1 MNAHTPFD
9 AKQDWTNPYCQNS
22 SNDPMV
28 DALLGNAYHVV
39 RTVYCNLGNLKL
51 IYDFL
56 NQYGMVLGVQSEAE
70 LKALTTKAKYARI
83 YGFSRTGDHQVTDYL
98 YVEGDRT
105 GILPD
110 DTTAT
115 GSWITVATSGST
127 GGGGTSSSEG
137 AYIPWV
143 YSNGSATGGETTIN
157 VPDGTVGV
165 PFIIINGDMQ
175 YVGRG
180 FEFNADNLSV
190 TLAQPLEEGDEVVFL
205 LTGVPAVPDNPNVN
219 DWVQINW
226 LYNNGA
232 AVGGEQ
238 VIAIP
243 YTFQSIPAVYKN
255 GLRLYKGLTTESYT
269 ADPDNQ
275 RILLTEPLTTND
287 RLIVQIGGETQVLET
302 SDHTLQEVARTLNV
316 KDSDVILSTDT
327 TQTLNGKK
335 VVYSVAE
342 QTSYG
347 LPALPSN
354 VYIVSV
360 AAGKLVYAPGNIE
373 VDLLAA
379 PYPALTA
386 LKQYQDSLAS
396 EQGTS
401 RIGHKSP
408 MAASIE
414 RSLQLKLADT
424 INIKDFGAI
433 GDGQLHPLSEKFSTL
448 TAAQMVYPFVTSLSQ
463 SQDYAGTQ
471 AAINAAKVGYAVF
484 APSGK
489 YAINSPLVA
498 DYALCMYGE
507 GAQGLRTVD
516 TNMHSPSP
524 VRGTVFNSH
533 VATGRMLSV
542 DSGSAYCFG
551 MTLRDFAIWGVD
563 GQCDV
568 GLYLNAIGWMG
579 IVEGINIQF
588 FPNQALEIGY
598 IQDTYFTN
606 CSFLQSGS
614 VDKPAVTMIQES
626 NYVYFT
632 GCHFELTPYMIKFG
646 NPWFVF
652 FNHCHFEVAQPVSTG
667 STLDDRF
674 AYVKAPIDLGTSYRV
689 FFCNN
694 VFIPTDVGYLATKLS
709 VPRKNVPYF
718 ITGSGS
724 VISFTGDTFMA
735 PEGTIKPAYLSGT
748 DIDFNGVKFIRCD
761 PSDYGLFVGN
771 GKVVNCSYGI
781 DATADS
787 VSLCGIKVV
796 SGNINNT
803 KFGFYES
810 DSNGRRTEGG
820 LLVGGAHCSGN
831 ELPIDARINIYADS
845 GLTMNGYDGG
855 KPFFVD
861 VTDSGDIDLT
871 KIHPAA
877 NLRITGAAVNI
888 FHIYGAPYGRDLMIA
903 SNTTDGVVKYA
914 ANNIIPKGSVDF
926 TIPQYHHTLW
936 RCIDDGTATMYQI
949 S

>member
-1 MNAHTPFD
+1 MGYLQMTRNVESIFGAVVTAPH
-9 AKQDWTNPYCQNS
+9 QIPYT
-22 SNDPMV
+22 
-28 DALLGNAYHVV
+28 Y
-39 RTVYCNLGNLKL
+39 T
-51 IYDFL
+51 
-56 NQYGMVLGVQSEAE
+56 
-70 LKALTTKAKYARI
+70 
-83 YGFSRTGDHQVTDYL
+83 
-98 YVEGDRT
+98 
-105 GILPD
+105 
-110 DTTAT
+110 
-115 GSWITVATSGST
+115 
-127 GGGGTSSSEG
+127 
-137 AYIPWV
+137 
-143 YSNGSATGGETTIN
+143 ATGGEKFISLPFYPVTGIVTIN
-157 VPDGTVGV
+157 GGMQVPLDNFEIDGNTLNLGCALSK
-165 PFIIINGDMQ
+165 GD
-175 YVGRG
+175 
-180 FEFNADNLSV
+180 
-190 TLAQPLEEGDEVVFL
+190 VVFCL
-205 LTGVPAVPDNPNVN
+205 FDKILSPEDYKTG
-219 DWVQINW
+219 IRI
-226 LYNNGA
+226 YK
-232 AVGGEQ
+232 
-238 VIAIP
+238 
-243 YTFQSIPAVYKN
+243 FQA
-255 GLRLYKGLTTESYT
+255 
-269 ADPDNQ
+269 
-275 RILLTEPLTTND
+275 
-287 RLIVQIGGETQVLET
+287 IGGETEFTPDYT
-302 SDHTLQEVARTLNV
+302 SYGVQSLYIGGEYKTPEIEYSYDSTTGKVTLQTALTAGVWVVAEMSVKQPNISPLFDRSIQEIARATNV
-316 KDSDVILSTDT
+316 KDSEVILSTDT

-414 RSLQLKLADT
+414 RSLQLKLADV

-448 TAAQMVYPFVTSLSQ
+448 AAAQMVYPFVTSLSQ

-489 YAINSPLVA
+489 YAINNPLVA

-516 TNMHSPSP
+516 PSTHSPSQ
-524 VRGTVFNSH
+524 VRGTVFNSY

-568 GLYLNAIGWMG
+568 GLYLNGVGWMG

-606 CSFLQSGS
+606 CSFLQSGN
-614 VDKPAVTMIQES
+614 VDKPAVTMIRES

-632 GCHFELTPYMIKFG
+632 GCHFELNAYMLKFG
-646 NPWFVF
+646 TPWFVF
-652 FNHCHFEVAQPVSTG
+652 FNHCHFEVARPVGDGYTA
-667 STLDDRF
+667 DDRF
-674 AYVKAPIDLGTSYRV
+674 VYTTAPIDLGNSHKV
-689 FFCNN
+689 FFSNN
-694 VFIPTDVGYLATKLS
+694 VFIPTDVEYLATKLAMS
-709 VPRKNVPYF
+709 RKDVPYF

-724 VISFTGDTFMA
+724 VISFTGDVFMA
-735 PEGTIKPAYLSGT
+735 PEGTIKSAYLSGA
-748 DIDFNGVKFIRCD
+748 DVDFNGVKFIRCD
-761 PSDYGLFVGN
+761 PSNYGLHVQD

-781 DATADS
+781 DATVDTTNLHGIRVVNGS
-787 VSLCGIKVV
+787 VSD
-796 SGNINNT
+796 N

-810 DSNGRRTEGG
+810 DANGKRTVGG
-820 LLVGGAHCSGN
+820 LIVGGAHCSGN
-831 ELPIDARINIYADS
+831 LIPNDPRINIFIDT
-845 GLTMNGYDGG
+845 GITVNGFDGG

-861 VTDSGDIDLT
+861 ITAGGDIDLT

-877 NLRITGAAVNI
+877 NLRITGAAVSI
-888 FHIYGAPYGRDLMIA
+888 FHIYGAPYGRDLLIA

-926 TIPQYHHTLW
+926 SIPQYHHTLW
-936 RCIDDGTATMYQI
+936 RCIDDGSATMYQI